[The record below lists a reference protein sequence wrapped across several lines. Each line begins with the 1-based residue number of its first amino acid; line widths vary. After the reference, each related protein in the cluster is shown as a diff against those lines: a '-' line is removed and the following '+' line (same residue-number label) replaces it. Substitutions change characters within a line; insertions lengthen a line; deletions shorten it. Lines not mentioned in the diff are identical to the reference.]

1 MMSMMKALK
10 RLMRMILVCR
20 RALLVVRGWHLN
32 PRSHLVWCHQGGAM
46 VRRAAALVDV
56 SLLRA
61 RRWATFATSL
71 SLM

>member
-1 MMSMMKALK
+1 MMSMMKVQK
-10 RLMRMILVCR
+10 RLMRTILVCR

-46 VRRAAALVDV
+46 VRRAALVDV